1 MKQNKYGN
9 IRSLLLAIKPYTGE
23 MTLAI
28 LSSLLKQSCIIGAAG
43 ITSYMAGLALNKTL
57 PGDAGTYVIILTV
70 CILGRAAFQYG
81 EMLFA
86 HDVAFRAIRNY
97 RLALYDQIRK
107 ISPACTIK
115 NKTGQLGQTLVG
127 DVEVL
132 ELFLAH
138 TFSGFVVAAIMEAV
152 IACVLGNI
160 SLILMAAML
169 VTSVLLVMI
178 PYLLKKKAKKQGD
191 EVRDGLAEANSLM
204 VEGIQGIRE
213 ITMLHYEAS
222 YIGQLEEKLNRL
234 NQAQKKYGERK
245 GTEGMLT
252 HLLSGGFIIFVLV
265 VSAALVVNG
274 EMDTAMYPVAVMLS
288 TVILSPVMELAAV
301 AQDMGLV
308 IASADRIQ
316 GILHTAPAVKDTG
329 VQTCDTDIR
338 NIRFENVSYVY
349 ADGNEVLHGV
359 HLELEPEKV
368 TVLVGHSGAG
378 KSTCANLLLRYYD
391 VNNGQITINN
401 TDIRDYTMES
411 LRKNI
416 SAVPQETYLFH
427 ESIRENIRIGRPD
440 ATDEDVIKAAKAAR
454 AHEFIRHLPDGYDTI
469 TGEQGFR
476 LSGGERQRISIAR
489 AILRNTPVILFD
501 EAVSNLDTDN
511 EKYIQEM
518 LRSRLQG
525 KTVLMIAHRLSTILS
540 ADKVVVLDHGKVLDS
555 GTHEELMGRCEIYRH
570 LVEQQCEL

>member
-1 MKQNKYGN
+1 MKQNKNGN

-28 LSSLLKQSCIIGAAG
+28 LSSLLKQICMIGAAG

-57 PGDAGTYVIILTV
+57 PGDAGTYVIMLTI

-107 ISPACTIK
+107 ISPVCTIE
-115 NKTGQLGQTLVG
+115 NKTGQLGQTLVS

-138 TFSGFVVAAIMEAV
+138 TFSGFVVAAIMAAV
-152 IACVLGNI
+152 IACVLENI
-160 SLILMAAML
+160 SLILMIAML

-191 EVRDGLAEANSLM
+191 EVRAGLAEANSLM

-252 HLLSGGFIIFVLV
+252 HFLSGGFTVFVLA

-288 TVILSPVMELAAV
+288 TVILSPIMELAAV

-316 GILHTAPAVKDTG
+316 GILHTVPAVEDTG

-338 NIRFENVSYVY
+338 KIRFQNVSYAYVE
-349 ADGNEVLHGV
+349 GNEVLHDI

-368 TVLVGHSGAG
+368 TVLVGRSGAG
-378 KSTCANLLLRYYD
+378 KTTCANLLLRYYD
-391 VNNGQITINN
+391 VNNGQIEINDI
-401 TDIRDYTMES
+401 DIRNYTMES
-411 LRKNI
+411 LRNNI

-427 ESIRENIRIGRPD
+427 ESIRENIRTGKPD
-440 ATDEDVIKAAKAAR
+440 ATDEEVIKAAQAAR
-454 AHEFIRHLPDGYDTI
+454 AHAFISHLPDGYDTI

-489 AILRNTPVILFD
+489 AILRDTPIILFD

-555 GTHEELMGRCEIYRH
+555 GTHEELMSRCDIYRQM
-570 LVEQQCEL
+570 VEQQCDL

>member
-9 IRSLLLAIKPYTGE
+9 IRSLLLAIKPYAGE

-28 LSSLLKQSCIIGAAG
+28 LSSLLKQTCIIGAVG

-57 PGDAGTYVIILTV
+57 PADAGTYVVILAV

-107 ISPACTIK
+107 ISPSYTIK
-115 NKTGQLGQTLVG
+115 NKTEQLGQTLVG

-138 TFSGFVVAAIMEAV
+138 TFSGFVVAAIMATA
-152 IACVLGNI
+152 IAYVLGNI
-160 SLILMAAML
+160 SLILMTAML
-169 VTSVLLVMI
+169 VTSALLVMI
-178 PYLLKKKAKKQGD
+178 PYMMKKKAKKQGD
-191 EVRDGLAEANSLM
+191 EVRNGLAEANSLM

-222 YIGQLEEKLNRL
+222 YIDQLKEKLNKL
-234 NQAQKKYGERK
+234 GQAQKKYGERK

-252 HLLSGGFIIFVLV
+252 HLLSGGFTVFVLA
-265 VSAALVVNG
+265 VSAVLVVNG
-274 EMDTAMYPVAVMLS
+274 KMDTAMYPVAVMLS

-301 AQDMGLV
+301 AQNMGLV

-316 GILHTAPAVKDTG
+316 SILHTVPAVEDTG
-329 VQTCDTDIR
+329 VQVCDTDIR
-338 NIRFENVSYVY
+338 NIRLRNVSYAY
-349 ADGNEVLHGV
+349 EEGNEVLHGV
-359 HLELEPEKV
+359 YLELEPEKV

-378 KSTCANLLLRYYD
+378 KTTCANLLLRYYD
-391 VNNGQITINN
+391 VNNGQVEINN
-401 TDIRDYTMES
+401 TDIRNYTMES
-411 LRKNI
+411 LRKNV

-440 ATDEDVIKAAKAAR
+440 ASDEDVIKAAKAAR
-454 AHEFIRHLPDGYDTI
+454 AHEFIRNLPDGYDTI

-489 AILRNTPVILFD
+489 AILRDTPVILFD

-540 ADKVVVLDHGKVLDS
+540 ADKVVVLDHGKVIDS
-555 GTHEELMGRCEIYRH
+555 GTHEELINRCDIYRH
-570 LVEQQCEL
+570 LVEQQCEV

>member
-1 MKQNKYGN
+1 MKQNKNGN

-23 MTLAI
+23 MALAI
-28 LSSLLKQSCIIGAAG
+28 FSSLLKQICMIGAAG
-43 ITSYMAGLALNKTL
+43 ITSYMAGLALSKTL
-57 PGDAGTYVIILTV
+57 PGDAGTYVIMLTI

-107 ISPACTIK
+107 ISPACTIE
-115 NKTGQLGQTLVG
+115 NKTGQLGQTLVS

-138 TFSGFVVAAIMEAV
+138 TFSGFVVAAIMAAV
-152 IACVLGNI
+152 IACVLENI
-160 SLILMAAML
+160 SLILMIAML
-169 VTSVLLVMI
+169 VTSVFLVMI

-191 EVRDGLAEANSLM
+191 EVRAGLAEANSLM

-252 HLLSGGFIIFVLV
+252 HFLSGGFTVFVLA

-288 TVILSPVMELAAV
+288 TVILSPIMELAAV

-316 GILHTAPAVKDTG
+316 GILHTVPAVEDTG
-329 VQTCDTDIR
+329 VQTCDMDIR
-338 NIRFENVSYVY
+338 KIRFQNVSYAYVE
-349 ADGNEVLHGV
+349 GNEVLHDI

-368 TVLVGHSGAG
+368 TVLVGRSGAG
-378 KSTCANLLLRYYD
+378 KTTCANLLLRYYD
-391 VNNGQITINN
+391 VNNGQIEINDI
-401 TDIRDYTMES
+401 DIRNYTMES
-411 LRKNI
+411 LRNNI

-427 ESIRENIRIGRPD
+427 ESIRENIRTGKPD
-440 ATDEDVIKAAKAAR
+440 ATDEEVIKAAKAAR
-454 AHEFIRHLPDGYDTI
+454 AHVFISHLPDGYDTI

-489 AILRNTPVILFD
+489 AILRDTPIILFD

-555 GTHEELMGRCEIYRH
+555 GTHEELMSRCDVYRQM
-570 LVEQQCEL
+570 VEQQCDL

>member
-28 LSSLLKQSCIIGAAG
+28 LSSLLKQICMLGATG
-43 ITSYMAGLALNKTL
+43 ITSYMAGLALNKML
-57 PGDAGTYVIILTV
+57 PEDAGAYVIILTI

-97 RLALYDQIRK
+97 RLSLYDQIRK
-107 ISPACTIK
+107 IAPSYTIK
-115 NKTGQLGQTLVG
+115 NKTGQLGQALVG

-138 TFSGFVVAAIMEAV
+138 TFSGFVVAAIMV
-152 IACVLGNI
+152 VSIACVLGRI
-160 SLILMAAML
+160 SWVLMSVML

-178 PYLLKKKAKKQGD
+178 PYMLKKKAQKQGD
-191 EVRDGLAEANSLM
+191 EVRDGLAEVNSLM

-213 ITMLHYEAS
+213 ITMLHYESS
-222 YIGQLEEKLNRL
+222 YIDKLEEKMNRL
-234 NQAQKKYGERK
+234 NHAQKTYGERK

-252 HLLSGGFIIFVLV
+252 HLLSGGFTVFVLA

-274 EMDTAMYPVAVMLS
+274 KMDASMYPVSVMLS
-288 TVILSPVMELAAV
+288 TVILSPVMELASV

-316 GILHTAPAVKDTG
+316 SILHTVPVVEDAG
-329 VQTCDTDIR
+329 IQTCDENIQ
-338 NIRFENVSYVY
+338 NIRFQNVSYAY
-349 ADGNEVLHGV
+349 AGGEEILHEVQ
-359 HLELEPEKV
+359 LELEPEKV

-378 KSTCANLLLRYYD
+378 KTTCANLLLRYYD
-391 VNNGQITINN
+391 VDKGRIEINDI
-401 TDIRDYTMES
+401 DIRDYTMES

-440 ATDEDVIKAAKAAR
+440 ASDEDVIKAAKAAR
-454 AHEFIRHLPDGYDTI
+454 AHEFIRNLPNGYDTI

-489 AILRNTPVILFD
+489 AILRDTPIILFD

-525 KTVLMIAHRLSTILS
+525 KTVMMIAHRLSTILS
-540 ADKVVVLDHGKVLDS
+540 ADKVIVLDHGKILDS
-555 GTHEELMGRCEIYRH
+555 GTHEELMCRCDIYQH
-570 LVEQQCEL
+570 MVEQQSDI